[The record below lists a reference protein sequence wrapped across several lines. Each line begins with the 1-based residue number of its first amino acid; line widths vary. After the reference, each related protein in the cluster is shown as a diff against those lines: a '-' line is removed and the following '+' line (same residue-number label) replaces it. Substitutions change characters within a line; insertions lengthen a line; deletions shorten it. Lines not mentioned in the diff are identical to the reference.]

1 MFPINSIAS
10 SSSFNWYSPSPDP
23 NFNSIRGKACGECRR
38 RKVKCDGGL
47 PVCGRCSAAGHDEDC
62 EYVLDD
68 GLTRSEMLEQDI
80 EALQAR
86 IRELE
91 SRPKHERSAHQALY
105 SSGTPHPSSAIRN
118 PSRRGTPD
126 IILPEVLHVFF
137 QHASQLGVFLN
148 RSRLTEAL
156 YALPHNSILRIP
168 PHPTYSPF
176 LFRAIFLLGLRLSN
190 PEVSQA
196 HEPALLAKTI
206 QASIA
211 PSQPEYILSHMQA
224 EVLLAHYF
232 LIQGRLIEAMDH
244 INAAVSLGIGS
255 SLTGK
260 CPHHSICPTQNVGR
274 GTAMA
279 SYNPGVCDTNRLL
292 LPGLVE

>member
-38 RKVKCDGGL
+38 RKVVCYISSSCHSSSYHSKKCDGGL

-126 IILPEVLHVFF
+126 IILPEVLHVLYVFF
-137 QHASQLGVFLN
+137 S
-148 RSRLTEAL
+148 S
-156 YALPHNSILRIP
+156 
-168 PHPTYSPF
+168 
-176 LFRAIFLLGLRLSN
+176 
-190 PEVSQA
+190 VS
-196 HEPALLAKTI
+196 
-206 QASIA
+206 
-211 PSQPEYILSHMQA
+211 
-224 EVLLAHYF
+224 
-232 LIQGRLIEAMDH
+232 
-244 INAAVSLGIGS
+244 
-255 SLTGK
+255 
-260 CPHHSICPTQNVGR
+260 
-274 GTAMA
+274 
-279 SYNPGVCDTNRLL
+279 
-292 LPGLVE
+292 